1 MSMYINQML
10 GCLLIAAGI
19 GGAVGWL
26 LRHVSAGRSEQLLA
40 DVTAMMHLKE
50 QMLEKARYQLRTAAS
65 KMQPPEGEQ
74 MAPHT
79 LSHSHQEDLSSQER
93 STSLDNQSVYA
104 DRLRTRLQE
113 ESESAG
119 GLVEW
124 LDVQLT
130 ERDEKHRIALR
141 EVERQLAE
149 RDGRIREL
157 EQLHEQLKKQVE
169 DSEALNAAAT
179 QTVEQQID
187 KAA

>member
-1 MSMYINQML
+1 MSMFINQML
-10 GCLLIAAGI
+10 GCLIIAAGI

-50 QMLEKARYQLRTAAS
+50 QMLEKARYQLRAAAS
-65 KMQPPEGEQ
+65 KMQPIESETIASQ
-74 MAPHT
+74 M
-79 LSHSHQEDLSSQER
+79 LSHSSQEELSSQER
-93 STSLDNQSVYA
+93 STGLDHQGVDA

-113 ESESAG
+113 SEAAG

-130 ERDEKHRIALR
+130 ERDEKHRIALH

-149 RDGRIREL
+149 RDQRIREL
-157 EQLHEQLKKQVE
+157 EQINEQLRIQTE
-169 DSEALNAAAT
+169 DNETLNAAAT
-179 QTVEQQID
+179 QAVEQQID

>member
-1 MSMYINQML
+1 MSMFINQML
-10 GCLLIAAGI
+10 GCLLGAAAI

-65 KMQPPEGEQ
+65 KMQPLESET
-74 MAPHT
+74 MAPQT
-79 LSHSHQEDLSSQER
+79 LSHSNQEELSSEER
-93 STSLDNQSVYA
+93 SASVVNQCVDT
-104 DRLRTRLQE
+104 DRLHTRLQE
-113 ESESAG
+113 SEAAG

-130 ERDEKHRIALR
+130 ERDEKHRIALH

-149 RDGRIREL
+149 RDQRIREL
-157 EQLHEQLKKQVE
+157 EQLHGHLKKQVE
-169 DSEALNAAAT
+169 DDEALNAPAT
-179 QTVEQQID
+179 QAVEQQIE

>member
-65 KMQPPEGEQ
+65 KMQPLEGEQ

-79 LSHSHQEDLSSQER
+79 LNHSNQEALSSQER
-93 STSLDNQSVYA
+93 STSLDNQSINA

-149 RDGRIREL
+149 RDQRIREL
-157 EQLHEQLKKQVE
+157 EQLQEQLKKQAE
-169 DSEALNAAAT
+169 DSE
-179 QTVEQQID
+179 TVAQQID